1 MAPPARGVAHH
12 PPAALDMNALP
23 QVPDDPPAADDLDTP
38 PSHTPSHTAPHRRT
52 IAPAPDRPATPARA
66 ARSTGFLVPVGR
78 EQVPVWVFPPDRL
91 RHAHAGLV
99 LRAGARELLVFTGP
113 ALDWGCGGL
122 RLHVLDAL
130 APDSVGSTGSTGSTE
145 VRRLWRRTVSHSG
158 DLQGLVFRE
167 PDSLIARQ
175 LHAFRPDPA
184 AHRWVRCMIEVEAE
198 VEVEVEVGAGPA

>member
-1 MAPPARGVAHH
+1 MASPARGVAHH

-38 PSHTPSHTAPHRRT
+38 PFHRLSNPLSHTPPHRRP
-52 IAPAPDRPATPARA
+52 IAPTPDRPATPAPA
-66 ARSTGFLVPVGR
+66 ARSTGFLVPIGR

-99 LRAGARELLVFTGP
+99 LRAGARELLVFTRP

-130 APDSVGSTGSTGSTE
+130 APDSIGSTGSTGGTE

-158 DLQGLVFRE
+158 DLQGLVFQD
-167 PDSLIARQ
+167 PDSLTARQ
-175 LHAFRPDPA
+175 LLAHRPDPA
-184 AHRWVRCMIEVEAE
+184 AHRWVRCMIEVE
-198 VEVEVEVGAGPA
+198 VEVGAGPA